1 MKKRNSVKE
10 QTKLSFQLGGVVPVQ
25 GTGVINT
32 PNANSTTG
40 FTPYVAPAI
49 PGFTMP
55 QLQNTQYITAPQ
67 TTNLPTFSQVVGTNP
82 GQYDELRRYV
92 NDAGQVRQIPFKN
105 GQPIYPIP
113 EGYRY
118 EAEEAVTPTDTSTVP
133 TTVVNQDDG
142 GGDGNSSGLGVSGAV
157 QGPAG
162 KGPTGIAGL
171 TSAFSGLG
179 DYFSGKPAK
188 AEPYGGTTLGSLN
201 AQGMVSYDSQGNVI
215 GPSVTDFSNN
225 IAGVRDAL
233 GVYGTGPINLGIVGS
248 MLMGNP
254 LGALASASGI
264 GPSSEAFG
272 QAAPAGF
279 GAFSTDQLNDYVS
292 GKMSPIEMQATG
304 INAMSKGQA
313 VARAQ
318 VQRAIGTPITGI
330 VGYKR
335 GDISPITGTPVNSY
349 GQVVNFQGS
358 TTGVDPGFASMGDWM
373 DAMKAGVKSGYY
385 GGFKNKAEVAMM
397 TDKQKA
403 LYAAYATERGANPNG
418 QDAGAGKVAE
428 MGLGDPERGEV
439 SATPGGTAGTPGSQG
454 RADYGG
460 GYPDGTQSNDTTSS
474 NTGMDAQGIGTGMDE
489 GQGSVGND
497 GGGYGSDGGQGGGG
511 DMGVICLTED
521 MKVKRNGVIDFVTN
535 VKVGDIVDNT
545 VVTEVLYKHMREGY
559 YVVNGELKITNDHPV
574 LANGSWKRT
583 EDLVLGDYINSV
595 EVTSLE
601 YVEQIT
607 PTVYIGTADD
617 RYDVYTEGE
626 VYTVH
631 GQYKNGLKKAA

>member
-1 MKKRNSVKE
+1 MKKGNNVNS
-10 QTKLSFQLGGVVPVQ
+10 QTAQAFQLGGTVQ
-25 GTGVINT
+25 L
-32 PNANSTTG
+32 
-40 FTPYVAPAI
+40 
-49 PGFTMP
+49 PGFTGV
-55 QLQNTQYITAPQ
+55 QTTQPTAPTTGYRPYVQ
-67 TTNLPTFSQVVGTNP
+67 PIQAASSQFVPQFTGVQYTAATGTTNFPTFADTVGRNP
-82 GQYDELRRYV
+82 GQYDELRTYV
-92 NDAGQVRQIPFKN
+92 NDAGQTLRIPFKN

-113 EGYRY
+113 YGYKY
-118 EAEEAVTPTDTSTVP
+118 QAEEDVTPTDTSTVP
-133 TTVVNQDDG
+133 TTVVGQDDG
-142 GGDGNSSGLGVSGAV
+142 GGAGNNSGVGVSGAV

-162 KGPTGIAGL
+162 GPTGVAGL

-225 IAGVRDAL
+225 IAGVQDAL

-272 QAAPAGF
+272 QPAPTGH
-279 GAFSTDQLNDYVS
+279 GAYSTKDLSDYAK
-292 GKMSPIEMQATG
+292 GT
-304 INAMSKGQA
+304 MSKTRQNELGIAMNQNQA
-313 VARAQ
+313 FARAQ

-330 VGYKR
+330 VGYKK

-373 DAMKAGVKSGYY
+373 DAMKAGLKSGYY
-385 GGFKNKAEVAMM
+385 GGFKSKAEVAMM

-418 QDAGAGKVAE
+418 QDAGAGKAAE
-428 MGLGDPERGEV
+428 IGLGDPERGEV
-439 SATPGGTAGTPGSQG
+439 SATPGGTAKGTPGPTSG
-454 RADYGG
+454 RADYSG
-460 GYPDGTQSNDTTSS
+460 GYQGFDEAEMSD
-474 NTGMDAQGIGTGMDE
+474 MAEAEAQEADE
-489 GQGSVGND
+489 ASGG
-497 GGGYGSDGGQGGGG
+497 GGGYGSDSGGVGGAG

-583 EDLVLGDYINSV
+583 EDLVLGDYINNV

-601 YVEQIT
+601 YVEQVT

-631 GQYKNGLKKAA
+631 GQYKNALKKAA